1 MFFQMFV
8 QIFVIIAFICL
19 VSVAS
24 MQSNIDAT
32 HKCKFHYNK
41 LFAKYLRRQNTT
53 TIVIDKM
60 LDDLSKATGESKI
73 ALASCIIGAK
83 PSI

>member
-1 MFFQMFV
+1 MFV
-8 QIFVIIAFICL
+8 QIFVITLILL
-19 VSVAS
+19 VIVAS

-32 HKCKFHYNK
+32 HKCKFYYTK

-53 TIVIDKM
+53 AVVINKM

-73 ALASCIIGAK
+73 ELAYCMGII
-83 PSI
+83 